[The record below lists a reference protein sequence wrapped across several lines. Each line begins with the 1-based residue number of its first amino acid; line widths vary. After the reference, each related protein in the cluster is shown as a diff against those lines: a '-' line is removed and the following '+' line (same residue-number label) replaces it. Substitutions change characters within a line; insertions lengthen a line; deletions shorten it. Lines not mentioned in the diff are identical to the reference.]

1 MFTVDTTQF
10 SQFVRTH
17 IANPAACESAEVRL
31 QSSAKCA
38 ANMGIAN
45 MRAGR
50 KINHRQIA
58 IQLYRLVGRS
68 KKHQVNKSSFIFIK
82 NICRA

>member
-1 MFTVDTTQF
+1 MDRTQF
-10 SQFVRTH
+10 SQFVWTH
-17 IANPAACESAEVRL
+17 IADPAAAENANLRL
-31 QSSAKCA
+31 QSSAKSA

-50 KINHRQIA
+50 KIDHRQIA

-68 KKHQVNKSSFIFIK
+68 KKHQGNKSSFIFIK